1 MKTIWKK
8 NQFIL
13 TVLAVVIA
21 VAGYLTY
28 TGETGTLLDAAAVG
42 NDQAVQGDALT
53 DISEED
59 ILAENMALENAAAG
73 TGQEGENNAQPG
85 GNNAQPGGNSAQPGE
100 ALLTSSQ
107 VVDFIAEVQ
116 LNREQVRTRNQET
129 LMEIINNA
137 SLGEEQ
143 KQSAVDNMVRMT
155 EIAEKENAT
164 ETLLATKGFDSAVVS
179 ITENNVDVVL
189 GMTAISDAERAQ
201 VEDIVKRKTEM
212 PAESITISLLPE

>member
-28 TGETGTLLDAAAVG
+28 TGETGTLLDAKTAG
-42 NDQAVQGDALT
+42 SDQAVQGDALM
-53 DISEED
+53 DLSDED
-59 ILAENMALENAAAG
+59 ILAENMALENASAE
-73 TGQEGENNAQPG
+73 TGQPENG
-85 GNNAQPGGNSAQPGE
+85 DSQPGE
-100 ALLTSSQ
+100 ALLTNSN

-116 LNREQVRTRNQET
+116 LNREQVRTKNQEA
-129 LMEIINNA
+129 LLEIINNA
-137 SLGEEQ
+137 NLGDEQ

-179 ITENNVDVVL
+179 ITDNSVDVVL
-189 GMTAISDAERAQ
+189 GMTTLSDAERAQ

>member
-28 TGETGTLLDAAAVG
+28 TGETGTLLDAATTG
-42 NDQAVQGDALT
+42 GDQAVQGDALM

-59 ILAENMALENAAAG
+59 ILAENMALENAAAE
-73 TGQEGENNAQPG
+73 TGQGGEENPG
-85 GNNAQPGGNSAQPGE
+85 TSQPGE
-100 ALLTSSQ
+100 ALLTNSQ

-116 LNREQVRTRNQET
+116 LNREQVRTKNQEA

-137 SLGEEQ
+137 NLADEQ

-155 EIAEKENAT
+155 QIAEKENAT
-164 ETLLATKGFDSAVVS
+164 EALLATKGFDSAVVS
-179 ITENNVDVVL
+179 ITDDSVDVVL

-212 PAESITISLLPE
+212 PADSITISLMPE